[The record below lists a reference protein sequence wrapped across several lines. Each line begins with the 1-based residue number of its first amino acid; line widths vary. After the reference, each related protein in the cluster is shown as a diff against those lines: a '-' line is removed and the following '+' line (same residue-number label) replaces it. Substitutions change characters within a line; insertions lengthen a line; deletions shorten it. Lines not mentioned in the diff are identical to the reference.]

1 TGISQLEGVYAQNTK
16 SIDEYI
22 SKINKGE
29 LTTIKGYSL
38 TPQQVVVRE
47 VITELMCNE
56 QIVWSHLGEILGMT
70 SKEVKKQTT
79 YNAEILQQFETD
91 GVITLSEEKIQ
102 ITTDGQLFIRNV
114 AASFDP
120 LIQAGQTNFSK
131 PV

>member
-1 TGISQLEGVYAQNTK
+1 
-16 SIDEYI
+16 
-22 SKINKGE
+22 
-29 LTTIKGYSL
+29 
-38 TPQQVVVRE
+38 
-47 VITELMCNE
+47 
-56 QIVWSHLGEILGMT
+56 MT
-70 SKEVKKQTT
+70 SEEVKKQTT